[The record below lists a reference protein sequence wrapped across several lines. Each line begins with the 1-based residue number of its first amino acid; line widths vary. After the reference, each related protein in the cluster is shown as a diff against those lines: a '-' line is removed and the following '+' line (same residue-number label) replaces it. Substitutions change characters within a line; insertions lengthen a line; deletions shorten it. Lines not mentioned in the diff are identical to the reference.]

1 MVREVICRCVAFD
14 NPQGSMIHGQRDM
27 ISVRFDRTRRS
38 GLTLQPRPSP
48 SRFLD
53 AMSTPS
59 FKPPLTLLLIDIV
72 GTVMAALG
80 IAALLT
86 DLSGLFPFLGDRE
99 VAGFVALV
107 GCAMM
112 SYGLGM
118 MVKLIL
124 GRRNPPSGK

>member
-1 MVREVICRCVAFD
+1 M
-14 NPQGSMIHGQRDM
+14 QRRPTPP
-27 ISVRFDRTRRS
+27 RFV
-38 GLTLQPRPSP
+38 
-48 SRFLD
+48 D
-53 AMSTPS
+53 AMSTLP
-59 FKPPLTLLLIDIV
+59 FKPPLLLLVIDIV

-80 IAALLT
+80 IAALFT

-99 VAGFVALV
+99 VAGFVALA

-124 GRRNPPSGK
+124 GRRNPPAGK